1 MYAETGLTF
10 PYFSQEAQQ
19 FDDFGCSQRPNSSLG
34 ITSSLMQTST
44 ISDYNLGGEGDLF
57 KAPEPVIGEPLMAVD
72 PMTAA
77 ISMISCGEDVIS
89 PQSLTVSDIESSIE
103 SGKLISEVF
112 YECRK
117 DLLAQ
122 QGNGT
127 PLCDALSI
135 KIPSLQIDENI
146 VVDEKLFAEGALQKS
161 LSSSCLRPVDGVH
174 EAPLR
179 PRFSIS
185 QFWTSG
191 LLMGCG
197 EHLAKETSRIGVG
210 VTDTEFLW
218 QTLDNDVKT
227 SLEQSSVVQPRVI
240 SSCRSEDRKEK
251 LSRYWNKKSKRNFGR
266 KIKYACRKALA
277 DSQPRIRG
285 RFAKTEEMESP
296 KMQ

>member
-1 MYAETGLTF
+1 MSAEAGLMF
-10 PYFSQEAQQ
+10 PYFQNFSLEVQQ
-19 FDDFGCSQRPNSSLG
+19 FDDFCCSQRPNSSLG
-34 ITSSLMQTST
+34 IPSSLMQTST

-57 KAPEPVIGEPLMAVD
+57 KAPEPVIREPLMGVD

-103 SGKLISEVF
+103 SGQLLSEVF

-122 QGNGT
+122 QGNEM
-127 PLCDALSI
+127 PLFEALSI
-135 KIPSLQIDENI
+135 KIPPLQIDENFA
-146 VVDEKLFAEGALQKS
+146 VDEKLLAEGALQKS
-161 LSSSCLRPVDGVH
+161 ISSSCLGSMDSVH

-179 PRFSIS
+179 PRFLDFPVLDFGAFNGMRRAFSEGDI
-185 QFWTSG
+185 
-191 LLMGCG
+191 
-197 EHLAKETSRIGVG
+197 K
-210 VTDTEFLW
+210 
-218 QTLDNDVKT
+218 TLGNDGNI
-227 SLEQSSVVQPRVI
+227 SLEQSPMVQPRTI
-240 SSCRSEDRKEK
+240 SSCPSEDRREK

-285 RFAKTEEMESP
+285 RFAKTEEMDSS